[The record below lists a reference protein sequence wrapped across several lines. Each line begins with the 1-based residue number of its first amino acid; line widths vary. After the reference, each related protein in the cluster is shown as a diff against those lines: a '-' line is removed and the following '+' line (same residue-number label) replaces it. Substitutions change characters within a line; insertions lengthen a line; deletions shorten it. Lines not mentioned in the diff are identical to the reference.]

1 MRYADCHGSRI
12 CDSKKCPYKIQFGV
26 INRLQ
31 FSKDNLCSACG
42 KTSKYVSCPA
52 QRYTYLKGQ
61 KLQVFHCG
69 THTCP
74 VRSKNVEKP
83 AKNVQE
89 ILKKDPSLKPSEVQS
104 AMIVPM
110 LRGKNDWEKI
120 DKQVTQLIDRSW
132 ISRQKRTVRREINP
146 MGHYGRKFRGV
157 GYV

>member
-1 MRYADCHGSRI
+1 MWKNIEIRQLSR
-12 CDSKKCPYKIQFGV
+12 
-26 INRLQ
+26 
-31 FSKDNLCSACG
+31 SALHVFKG
-42 KTSKYVSCPA
+42 TEATSVP
-52 QRYTYLKGQ
+52 L
-61 KLQVFHCG
+61 CG

-120 DKQVTQLIDRSW
+120 DKQVTQLIDRSR

-157 GYV
+157 GYI

>member
-1 MRYADCHGSRI
+1 MWKNIEIRQLSR
-12 CDSKKCPYKIQFGV
+12 
-26 INRLQ
+26 
-31 FSKDNLCSACG
+31 SALHVF
-42 KTSKYVSCPA
+42 K
-52 QRYTYLKGQ
+52 LKGQ

-120 DKQVTQLIDRSW
+120 DKHAS
-132 ISRQKRTVRREINP
+132 NP
-146 MGHYGRKFRGV
+146 TY
-157 GYV
+157 